1 MNERWRGVALV
12 LAAFVVAQL
21 FFLPTAFRVDDTN
34 ILAIARQIAKAPL
47 DPYGFTFNWTGTPRA
62 AFDILANPPLVPADP
77 FHGTTTPGVMIW
89 VHDVIAPAM
98 LVSLVVAV
106 RRVWKGPTTG
116 SGEGHSAAPLGS
128 WRRWKGMT

>member
-1 MNERWRGVALV
+1 MLH
-12 LAAFVVAQL
+12 
-21 FFLPTAFRVDDTN
+21 
-34 ILAIARQIAKAPL
+34 AIGSARS
-47 DPYGFTFNWTGTPRA
+47 GRA
-62 AFDILANPPLVPADP
+62 ARLRAAVATVGAAVSAAISPASLAQSVGLNFSGSNSDLTTLVPADP